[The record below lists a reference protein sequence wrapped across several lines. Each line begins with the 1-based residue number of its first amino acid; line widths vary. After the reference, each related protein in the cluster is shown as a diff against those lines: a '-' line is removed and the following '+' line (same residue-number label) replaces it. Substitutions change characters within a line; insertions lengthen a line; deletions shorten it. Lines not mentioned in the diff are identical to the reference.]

1 VRLALAKA
9 LKRSENMTNNAR
21 EKKIV
26 SNINLEKLPFK
37 VLEEDIFSFTKEL
50 SLNLQKIFSLSGQKE
65 SVNWCFASQKRIKV
79 FLIIFNANENVK
91 SIYKEEIAKK
101 LPEYSYKTVA
111 SIIDEGLKKGYFVN
125 LKSSDLDKINDK
137 KIHNI
142 RPSEEL
148 LADFI
153 NWNIDAIC
161 ILRNYYDLKKKH

>member
-1 VRLALAKA
+1 MKNTVRESNIIK
-9 LKRSENMTNNAR
+9 
-21 EKKIV
+21 
-26 SNINLEKLPFK
+26 NINLAKLPFK
-37 VLEEDIFSFTKEL
+37 ISDRDLFNFTKEL
-50 SLNLQKIFSLSGQKE
+50 SFNLKKIFSLSNQKD
-65 SVNWCFASQKRIKV
+65 SVKWCFSSQKKIKI
-79 FLIIFNANENVK
+79 FLIIFDANENTK
-91 SIYKEEIAKK
+91 SIYKEEIAKR

-111 SIIDEGLKKGYFVN
+111 SIIDEGLVKGYFVN
-125 LKSSDLDKINDK
+125 LKSSDIDKINDK

>member
-1 VRLALAKA
+1 MK
-9 LKRSENMTNNAR
+9 NTAR
-21 EKKIV
+21 ENNILKG
-26 SNINLEKLPFK
+26 INLSKLPFNVPDK
-37 VLEEDIFSFTKEL
+37 DLCSFTKGL
-50 SLNLQKIFSLSGQKE
+50 SSNLLKIFSLSDQKA
-65 SVNWCFASQKRIKV
+65 SIKWCFSAQKKV
-79 FLIIFNANENVK
+79 KVLLIIFDANENSK
-91 SIYKEEIAKK
+91 SIYKEEVAKK

-111 SIIDEGLKKGYFVN
+111 SIIDEGIEKGYFVN

-161 ILRNYYDLKKKH
+161 ILKKYFDLIKK